1 MKKLHLNFIGISI
14 LLLTLFSCKS
24 ILQERLENGVWN
36 VQIIRYNSTNI
47 YNKLRTNMFVF
58 NKDGTASFDD
68 LQVRD
73 LKTEKWF
80 LNKDTLII
88 EGNSVPYSGKYITEL
103 QIDPETNVMTLYL
116 KSDSTEIKMTSNPN
130 PLDKLL
136 KH

>member
-1 MKKLHLNFIGISI
+1 
-14 LLLTLFSCKS
+14 
-24 ILQERLENGVWN
+24 
-36 VQIIRYNSTNI
+36 
-47 YNKLRTNMFVF
+47 MFVF
-58 NKDGTASFDD
+58 NKDGIASFDD